1 MAKFVAIHNLGR
13 GAREMFAQGG
23 PAMLAW
29 LKAKYPEVVWNG
41 MYIQWE
47 TGKTVCVWEAPDADS
62 IIEGF
67 EELQIPYEDVFPVEW
82 VSARDA
88 LTGP

>member
-1 MAKFVAIHNLGR
+1 MAKFLAIHNLGP
-13 GAREMFAQGG
+13 GARDMFAQAA
-23 PAMLAW
+23 PAMEAS
-29 LKAKYPEVVWNG
+29 LKDRYPQVVWNG

-47 TGKTVCVWEAPDADS
+47 TGKAVCVWEAPDADS

-67 EELQIPYEDVFPVEW
+67 EELQIPYEDVFPVEC

-88 LTGP
+88 LTGG